1 MQEIWSKAMAEL
13 RSSTNRADFDAW
25 LQPIRYVGGDR
36 ETLRLAVPDQRFKD
50 YVVAHHGERI
60 VDAIDRA
67 GAEGAAIEFVVSDD
81 LELAPQHGA
90 TIERPGETGQFDLF
104 GVAAGRDDRAASHD
118 PGLLAGLS
126 FDRFVVG
133 DANRLAHGTAQ
144 AVAHA
149 DRATF
154 NPLFIH
160 GGVGNGK
167 THLLHAIG
175 LEMQR
180 LRPGA
185 RVRYVP
191 AAVFIDD
198 VVAALRSQSSTAKMA
213 AIRDRYR
220 AVDVLL
226 IDDVQFLQNKTQ
238 TQVEFFHTFNA
249 LQQAGKHIVLTSDRA
264 PSLLESFDDRLR
276 SRFDWGVIA
285 EITPPD
291 ASLRLAILHRKAEER
306 GLRLPHAVALFLADR
321 LRSSAR
327 ELEGA
332 VIKLEAHLRFIGGEI
347 DLDTARAVLGPLADA
362 ASFRFDVDAVQRATA
377 RHYGLKVADL
387 KGNRRQKVVTTARMV
402 AMYLARKHNE
412 TSYPELGRHF
422 GGRDHSTAIN
432 ACRRVAEWVVADAA
446 IANAVAAIEATLG
459 R

>member
-1 MQEIWSKAMAEL
+1 MLEIWTKATDAL
-13 RSSTNRADFDAW
+13 RSTTERAAFDAW
-25 LQPIRYVGGDR
+25 IAPIRFLEGTR
-36 ETLRLAVPDQRFKD
+36 ESLRLAVPDQRFKD
-50 YVVAHHGERI
+50 HVVSHHGEQI
-60 VDAIDRA
+60 LAAIDRV
-67 GAEGAAIEFVVSDD
+67 GAVGAAIEFVV
-81 LELAPQHGA
+81 
-90 TIERPGETGQFDLF
+90 ERPADGPRDQFELF
-104 GVAAGRDDRAASHD
+104 GASAPETPAIAADRAAIGPS
-118 PGLLAGLS
+118 LLPSLT

-175 LEMQR
+175 LEMTR

-198 VVAALRSQSSTAKMA
+198 VVAALRSQRSTTRMA

-226 IDDVQFLQNKTQ
+226 VDDVQFLQNKTQ

-291 ASLRLAILHRKAEER
+291 ESLRLALLHRKAQER
-306 GLRLPHAVALFLADR
+306 GLRLPHEVADYLCQR

-332 VIKLEAHLRFIGGEI
+332 VIKLEAHQRFIGGEI
-347 DLDTARAVLGPLADA
+347 DLEMARSILGPLADA
-362 ASFRFDVDAVQRATA
+362 PSYRFDAEAVQRATA
-377 RHYGLKVADL
+377 RHYGVKIQDL
-387 KGNRRQKVVTTARMV
+387 KGNRRQRIVTTARMV
-402 AMYLARKHNE
+402 AMYLVRKHNE
-412 TSYPELGRHF
+412 TSYPELGRLF
-422 GGRDHSTAIN
+422 GGRDHTTAIN
-432 ACRRVAEWVVADAA
+432 ACRRVAEWIASDATVAQ
-446 IANAVAAIEATLG
+446 AVAEIEGALQ